1 MEKENKYKRS
11 SGRTFRAKMK
21 ALLLCSEGNN
31 VVVICYSNDEAD
43 NMFRKIFEIASE
55 NANYVK
61 AERHN
66 RRIILPNGKEI
77 HTIGIKQYG
86 DRESYMF
93 KDFVKVDDYIE

>member
-1 MEKENKYKRS
+1 MEDKYKRA

-21 ALLLCSEGNN
+21 ALFLCSEGNN

-43 NMFRKIFEIASE
+43 VMLRKMFEIASE
-55 NANYVK
+55 NTNYVK

-77 HTIGIKQYG
+77 HTIGHKQYG
-86 DRESYMF
+86 DRESHLY